1 MAAPKFEATLLL
13 VLVGCAALN
22 GNGQAGG
29 SVPAVRYRLENHLS
43 PCVVVEKENASWHG
57 DLAVLEVRYN
67 LAKST
72 GECGCKSA
80 LSAYSSYAELPGGER
95 YLIGGALTLSGSDA
109 VTSPLT
115 ADKDLLGDSAVRV
128 SLGCETPD

>member
-1 MAAPKFEATLLL
+1 MAAPRLKAALLW
-13 VLVGCAALN
+13 VLLGCAASN
-22 GNGQAGG
+22 GSGQAGG
-29 SVPAVRYRLENHLS
+29 SLPAVRYRFENHLS
-43 PCVVVEKENASWHG
+43 TCVVVEKETATWRG
-57 DLAVLEVRYN
+57 DVAVLELRYD

-80 LSAYSSYAELPGGER
+80 LSAYSSYAELADGER
-95 YLIGGALTLSGSDA
+95 YLIGGVLTLSGGDA
-109 VTSPLT
+109 VTLPLA